1 MAKVPVKQR
10 FLYEGNGQLPV
21 CNHNTGE
28 STIVDYKNPDGT
40 YNENAQEEADHA
52 FGIPSG
58 SHEHYSLRLVALL
71 DHLQDHFQADHYET
85 ISSYRDFLHNLV
97 LRASGRPAVQTSLHL
112 DGMATDGFFPGV
124 DARTVWNYL
133 RELRNGGAGYYY
145 QDREGQREGRI
156 DSFHVDIGPARFWS
170 KVVTNTKQHPKD
182 NQGGTINFSPGNNFY
197 LLARTDRDI
206 YRPGEQVVV
215 KLARAGSY
223 PIYFRGEFRLMRGEQ
238 EMGIYSFG
246 ETAPSIEVIDE
257 PEERTF
263 SWTIPK
269 DFVPSEEISIEIR
282 LIGGHEQKT
291 PRVLRSNSFHIIDR

>member
-28 STIVDYKNPDGT
+28 CTIVDYKNRDGT
-40 YNENAQEEADHA
+40 YNEKAQEEADHA

-145 QDREGQREGRI
+145 QDPV
-156 DSFHVDIGPARFWS
+156 FGPRS
-170 KVVTNTKQHPKD
+170 LQIP
-182 NQGGTINFSPGNNFY
+182 NN
-197 LLARTDRDI
+197 I
-206 YRPGEQVVV
+206 
-215 KLARAGSY
+215 
-223 PIYFRGEFRLMRGEQ
+223 
-238 EMGIYSFG
+238 
-246 ETAPSIEVIDE
+246 
-257 PEERTF
+257 
-263 SWTIPK
+263 
-269 DFVPSEEISIEIR
+269 
-282 LIGGHEQKT
+282 QKT
-291 PRVLRSNSFHIIDR
+291 TKAVQSTSRQEIIFICSPEPIVIFIARESRLLSN